1 MSKSIRKS
9 MRRRVSDLL
18 LNPLRPGLTC
28 EENDYDKENLIGYKS
43 TLTKTSKKTIKQDIK
58 NVSDINF
65 AKYIENIAKYLGD
78 KYCFVSGAFV
88 VADPN
93 HKLYD
98 LLRSGAGSSAHLNLP
113 LITASHRA
121 LTKVNPLSQKSTS
134 TQSSNLSIDK
144 RMYENKF
151 TNPIIIKCK
160 CPLSDDEF
168 SQRTF
173 EIVKWYQFLGID
185 NNIYI
190 YFKLEDHP
198 TLCWAHLGEAY
209 KSYVEKKPNT
219 SCVPARREDCKS
231 KCIKSLREP
240 DTIIINDSAPITID
254 TAPYG
259 RVGDEMYI
267 PSIVS
272 DFLIENS
279 NDIQITHSETD
290 TVKIQTEN
298 SFAGGIKMKKRRKV
312 TRKTKRKGKG
322 KGRKSTKKTRR
333 R

>member
-18 LNPLRPGLTC
+18 LNPLRSKLKC
-28 EENDYDKENLIGYKS
+28 EESEYDKENLIGDKS
-43 TLTKTSKKTIKQDIK
+43 TLTKTSKKTIKQGIK

-93 HKLYD
+93 RKLYN

-113 LITASHRA
+113 GITASHRA

-151 TNPIIIKCK
+151 TNPIIITCK
-160 CPLSDDEF
+160 CPLSTNEF
-168 SQRTF
+168 SERTF

-185 NNIYI
+185 NKIYI

-209 KSYVEKKPNT
+209 KSYVEKKPNV

-231 KCIKSLREP
+231 NCIKSLREP
-240 DTIIINDSAPITID
+240 DTIIIKDNAPITID
-254 TAPYG
+254 SAPYG

-279 NDIQITHSETD
+279 NDIQITHSDPD
-290 TVKIQTEN
+290 TVTIDN
-298 SFAGGIKMKKRRKV
+298 STISGGIKIKKHRKV

-322 KGRKSTKKTRR
+322 KGRKASKKTRR